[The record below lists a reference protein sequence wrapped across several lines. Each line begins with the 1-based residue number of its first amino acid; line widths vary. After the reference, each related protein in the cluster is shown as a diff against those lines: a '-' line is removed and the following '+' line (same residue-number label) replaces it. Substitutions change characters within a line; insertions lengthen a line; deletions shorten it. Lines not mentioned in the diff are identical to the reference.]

1 MECCPLTDFGG
12 KKLHCEMSC
21 DLGETN
27 ESAHCYEKISSYMQS
42 NDNLLEDDVNCGNA
56 SFNEDMIV
64 AAEISI

>member
-1 MECCPLTDFGG
+1 
-12 KKLHCEMSC
+12 MSC

-27 ESAHCYEKISSYMQS
+27 GSAHCYEKISSYMQS

-64 AAEISI
+64 AAEIPI